1 MCSYDNLM
9 IDPLDIRT
17 LLPAREAVGLSR
29 AELAKRAG
37 VNETTILRIENGACD
52 PRTDG
57 TWAKLVREVTAAGK
71 APRQASAA

>member
-1 MCSYDNLM
+1 M

-29 AELAKRAG
+29 AELAERAG
-37 VNETTILRIENGACD
+37 VNETTILRIENGKTD

-57 TWAKLVREVTAAGK
+57 TWAKLVREVDAAGK
-71 APRQASAA
+71 ALVAAGGTA